1 MAMRYTAEDEARLKA
16 TVSAFNK
23 KVRRLEKAG
32 KVAPEKLSLPI
43 FRKEITETR
52 QDFNRELRR
61 LERFQRE
68 NAEKPHTFKEYG
80 ITVTHWEAV
89 EVARQISINN
99 RKRARIKE
107 KINITPI
114 TLRGE
119 PITGPDGKQLV
130 RAQMGSPL
138 ENSFKPKQVNLNKT
152 YTKKAFQEL
161 QKSVM
166 KEAKAKYFEKRDEA
180 WKKSYI
186 KALRA
191 QYSKNDLKELEAKIK
206 GMKIDEFVSV
216 MRSDQDTNIGW
227 GISHFNMIQLDEK
240 LKGLKSIWIPETNTE
255 TIPIKK

>member
-1 MAMRYTAEDEARLKA
+1 M
-16 TVSAFNK
+16 
-23 KVRRLEKAG
+23 
-32 KVAPEKLSLPI
+32 
-43 FRKEITETR
+43 
-52 QDFNRELRR
+52 
-61 LERFQRE
+61 
-68 NAEKPHTFKEYG
+68 
-80 ITVTHWEAV
+80 
-89 EVARQISINN
+89 
-99 RKRARIKE
+99 
-107 KINITPI
+107 TPI